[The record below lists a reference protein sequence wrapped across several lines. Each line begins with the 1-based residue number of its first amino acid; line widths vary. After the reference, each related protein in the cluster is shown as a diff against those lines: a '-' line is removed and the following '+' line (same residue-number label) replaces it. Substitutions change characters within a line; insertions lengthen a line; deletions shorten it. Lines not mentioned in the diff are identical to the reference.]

1 MSFSVSANNI
11 INKIFNK
18 SETTAQTP
26 TAPIQS
32 TTIPMAG
39 DSVNISSYS
48 NQAPLPEKATT
59 FKQIGNSINQAF
71 GNIADKL
78 GFGETRKLINQE
90 FNQVDLNK
98 DSSLNKGEFNV
109 ATLNLFDFTG
119 AEFARADSNRDG
131 QVNQKEYA
139 NYRKEQLSN
148 AFDKKE
154 TSGDNHLN
162 SKEIGFI
169 GQQMLANRD
178 VRLDENQDGL
188 VNKREFTNSVVRGT
202 MNVRDFLGL

>member
-39 DSVNISSYS
+39 DSVNISYS

-59 FKQIGNSINQAF
+59 FKQIGNSIGQAF

-90 FNQVDLNK
+90 FSQIDQTRDGN
-98 DSSLNKGEFNV
+98 LNKGEFNV
-109 ATLNLFDFTG
+109 ATLNLFDFSG
-119 AEFARADSNRDG
+119 AEFAKADSNRDG
-131 QVNQKEYA
+131 LVNQKEYA
-139 NYRKEQLSN
+139 NYRKEQLSD

-162 SKEIGFI
+162 SNEIGFI
-169 GQQMLANRD
+169 GKQLLVNKD